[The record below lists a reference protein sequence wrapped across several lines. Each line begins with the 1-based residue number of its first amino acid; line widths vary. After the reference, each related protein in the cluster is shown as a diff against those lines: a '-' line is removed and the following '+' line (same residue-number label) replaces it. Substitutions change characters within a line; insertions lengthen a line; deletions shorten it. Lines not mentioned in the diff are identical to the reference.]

1 MAGRSIMFMSLFLVA
16 TATAT
21 SLQAQPSDGART
33 RMRSA
38 IDHAIHAG
46 GPLLLPAERALVE
59 RKCGYPAG
67 SWDGRDFSMNNG
79 VLVCS
84 NGRRVDDP
92 EVRAMMENASPR
104 ISRRVREAMNRPEVR
119 AAIAEVSREATETA
133 LARLRDDGFRP

>member
-1 MAGRSIMFMSLFLVA
+1 MTARPIMFISLFLVA

-67 SWDGRDFSMNNG
+67 SWDGRDFNMNNG

-119 AAIAEVSREATETA
+119 AAIAEVSREATEAA